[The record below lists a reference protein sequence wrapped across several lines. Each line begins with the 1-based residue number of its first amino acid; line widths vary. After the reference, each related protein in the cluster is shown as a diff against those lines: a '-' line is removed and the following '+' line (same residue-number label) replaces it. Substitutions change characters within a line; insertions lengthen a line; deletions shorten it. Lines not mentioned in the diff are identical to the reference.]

1 MIIMK
6 IRVNVKKAT
15 WAKLPFKDTLVVN
28 KSSLF
33 SLNSPLS
40 PSQIAIYPLLMFFY
54 SDNENERLSPQS
66 IITINR
72 DWFCVCLNFHFLIT
86 H

>member
-1 MIIMK
+1 MK

-15 WAKLPFKDTLVVN
+15 WAKLPFKDILVVN

-33 SLNSPLS
+33 SLNSPLIS
-40 PSQIAIYPLLMFFY
+40 SQIAIYPLLMFLY

-66 IITINR
+66 IITINK